1 MVGASGR
8 AGKASKAQKR
18 GIFLVSDKRQKR
30 TQIILT
36 SKTSKGVVAWLA
48 MAGTSGRACNKQ
60 GPESRTMVRVE
71 HSLKINTTLN
81 LRSNYDQR
89 TRIILA

>member
-1 MVGASGR
+1 MVT
-8 AGKASKAQKR
+8 
-18 GIFLVSDKRQKR
+18 DKDSAE
-30 TQIILT
+30 IDN
-36 SKTSKGVVAWLA
+36 SHKTSNKGVAVWLA
-48 MAGTSGRACNKQ
+48 LAVELVKQ

-81 LRSNYDQR
+81 LRSDNDQR

>member
-8 AGKASKAQKR
+8 AGKTSKAQKR

-36 SKTSKGVVAWLA
+36 SKTSMRVAVWLA
-48 MAGTSGRACNKQ
+48 LAVELVTSKVQKTALWSGLSI
-60 GPESRTMVRVE
+60 PSRSTQ
-71 HSLKINTTLN
+71 H
-81 LRSNYDQR
+81 
-89 TRIILA
+89 